1 MSKPKWNS
9 AKKRKIKNELTQGIY
24 KCVMCSNIFDSVDCL
39 QIEHKIPISKGG
51 TNEMSNLT
59 VLCQKCNCS
68 RKNRVGNEHLKNILK
83 NIEKEMDKINI
94 DLLAY
99 EKEIGTLDNRD
110 ISEIINELESIYTDF
125 HNTLVGEVLNA

>member
-1 MSKPKWNS
+1 
-9 AKKRKIKNELTQGIY
+9 
-24 KCVMCSNIFDSVDCL
+24 
-39 QIEHKIPISKGG
+39 
-51 TNEMSNLT
+51 MSNLT

-125 HNTLVGEVLNA
+125 HNTLVGEVLNV

>member
-1 MSKPKWNS
+1 
-9 AKKRKIKNELTQGIY
+9 
-24 KCVMCSNIFDSVDCL
+24 
-39 QIEHKIPISKGG
+39 
-51 TNEMSNLT
+51 
-59 VLCQKCNCS
+59 LCQKCNCS

-125 HNTLVGEVLNA
+125 HNTLVGEVLNV

>member
-24 KCVMCSNIFDSVDCL
+24 KCVMCSNIFDSVDYL

-125 HNTLVGEVLNA
+125 HNTLVGEVLNV

>member
-1 MSKPKWNS
+1 M
-9 AKKRKIKNELTQGIY
+9 
-24 KCVMCSNIFDSVDCL
+24 

-125 HNTLVGEVLNA
+125 HNTLVGEVLNV